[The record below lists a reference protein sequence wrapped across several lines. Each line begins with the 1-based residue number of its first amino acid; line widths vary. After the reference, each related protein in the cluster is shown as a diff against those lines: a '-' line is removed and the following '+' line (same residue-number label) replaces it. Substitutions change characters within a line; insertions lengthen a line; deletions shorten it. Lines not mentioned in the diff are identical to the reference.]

1 MVYGR
6 TAEKLDLPTAT
17 KRGKQREFHCR
28 KKRQTFFFDL
38 SLHKN
43 IACCLKQTHAK
54 KYAIEKSPQTGSLN
68 NNNLV
73 NRTLN
78 RPMDKKL
85 ATNLSFFS
93 SNPVKQNNTPLP
105 VQSFHSRPGKTYT
118 TWQSL
123 RFPGA
128 NLQFNYTDRK
138 DSEKTDV
145 SVAIKI
151 IKSSSCGQNIESFS
165 RG

>member
-1 MVYGR
+1 MNG
-6 TAEKLDLPTAT
+6 A
-17 KRGKQREFHCR
+17 
-28 KKRQTFFFDL
+28 
-38 SLHKN
+38 
-43 IACCLKQTHAK
+43 
-54 KYAIEKSPQTGSLN
+54 LN
-68 NNNLV
+68 QLV
-73 NRTLN
+73 
-78 RPMDKKL
+78 DKKL

-128 NLQFNYTDRK
+128 NFQFNYTDRK

-151 IKSSSCGQNIESFS
+151 IKSNSWG
-165 RG
+165 